1 MKRDNSSPQPHPNK
15 KQRRLS
21 DRGRFNIIESITN
34 KAHTIVETA
43 ERFKLP
49 ESTVRSVY
57 RTFERTDRVIKL
69 PRGGN
74 RHPRLEQEHL
84 NWIKNRLLQEPG
96 LSISDLH
103 AELNK
108 KFRLRSPVS
117 RNTVQNAVDKRIAYT
132 LKLVHSELED
142 CNSDARREQ
151 RKLWADEVWEKYGGM
166 DGFVYLDESGFN
178 LHIRR

>member
-1 MKRDNSSPQPHPNK
+1 MKRDSSSPQLHPNK

-21 DRGRFNIIESITN
+21 NRDRLNIIESIAN
-34 KAHTIVETA
+34 EAHTIIETA

-49 ESTVRSVY
+49 ESTVRSIY
-57 RTFERTDRVIKL
+57 RTFERTGRVTKL
-69 PRGGN
+69 QRGGN

-84 NWIKNRLLQEPG
+84 SWIKDRLLQEPG

-108 KFRLRSPVS
+108 KFRLRPPVS

-132 LKLVHSELED
+132 LKLVRPQLKD
-142 CNSDARREQ
+142 YNSDARCE
-151 RKLWADEVWEKYGGM
+151 
-166 DGFVYLDESGFN
+166 
-178 LHIRR
+178 